1 MCVAGVRHQRKAP
14 VSLRL
19 KGWTFL
25 SFRDRIADCC
35 WINYL
40 RKPLLQAWEA
50 TNLNHR
56 TQVPVKSRPKCT
68 CWPVLQNIEWKGS
81 LSLFSAWHIWYG
93 SSLTM
98 SGLFVLFS
106 SAATQIKILYA
117 ALKCWRSFR
126 TKHKQQDRK
135 QSKQDVSTVILNL
148 CMEGTQF

>member
-1 MCVAGVRHQRKAP
+1 MWVARASHQRSAP

-40 RKPLLQAWEA
+40 REPLLQAWEA

-56 TQVPVKSRPKCT
+56 TQVPMKSRPKCT
-68 CWPVLQNIEWKGS
+68 CWPILQNMEGKGS
-81 LSLFSAWHIWYG
+81 LSLFSAWLIWNG
-93 SSLTM
+93 SSLTT
-98 SGLFVLFS
+98 SGLFVLLS
-106 SAATQIKILYA
+106 SAAAQLKILYA

-126 TKHKQQDRK
+126 TKQKQQDRK
-135 QSKQDVSTVILNL
+135 QSKHDVSTGILNL
-148 CMEGTQF
+148 CMEGTKL